1 MVRVVIA
8 CLLFMLV
15 SYLVWKTLIV
25 PLYRW
30 VRKDQAERKRRL
42 SEVDDDICSDVLCC
56 CDKLKKTKLSK
67 LKPKGKPR
75 KKK

>member
-1 MVRVVIA
+1 MVRIIIA
-8 CLLFMLV
+8 SLLFMLV

-25 PLYRW
+25 PLDSW
-30 VRKDQAERKRRL
+30 VRKDRTERKRRL
-42 SEVDDDICSDVLCC
+42 SEIDDDICSNTSCL
-56 CDKLKKTKLSK
+56 CDKLKKAKLSK